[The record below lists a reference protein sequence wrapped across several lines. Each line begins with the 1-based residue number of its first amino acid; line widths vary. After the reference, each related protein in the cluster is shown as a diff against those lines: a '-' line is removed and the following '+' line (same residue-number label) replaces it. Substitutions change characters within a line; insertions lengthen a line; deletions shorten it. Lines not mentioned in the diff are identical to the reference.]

1 MNAFLNDFRYAIRQ
15 LRKSPG
21 FTLAAVLTLALGIG
35 SSAAIFC
42 AIDAFWLH
50 PPNDP
55 HPGNIVRLF
64 ATTQQDQEASFT
76 YRDYEALSKRVTA
89 LQGPSAG
96 MVAIAGRGS
105 MMPRT
110 DGTALMLLTNVV
122 SNNFF
127 EVMGIRPF
135 VGRLFTTEE
144 AQQSRTHPM
153 VVLGYSCWQKEFGGN
168 PKIVGQ
174 SITLMRGKDR
184 RFQVAVL
191 GVLPPEFRDI
201 DPQDN
206 RDIWMPTESWAAVG
220 NADELTTQSFRWL
233 SVLGRLVPGATL
245 AQANEQVAAVASA
258 LAVADPTDHHGYGA
272 RVISDFNYRMG
283 RAGTAGIVLFAIVG
297 GVVLLAIVNVAHL
310 MLARGLARTPEIALR
325 LSLGGRRW
333 RVARQLLIENLVL
346 GMSGLFLGMVV
357 AMGFSILLP
366 RILVL
371 APATL
376 RDYGMGPQFQ
386 TDARVFLFAASLA
399 MATMLLLS
407 LVPLSQVA
415 RTQLLPVLRSQAIC
429 IRRWQDARV
438 TAWSGVAADWNF
450 IRIAGSHGS
459 AGEEL
464 SQHTHQAA
472 WDDPRPGTGDVH
484 TGS

>member
-50 PPNDP
+50 PPNVP

-64 ATTQQDQEASFT
+64 ATTQQDQEESFT

-105 MMPRT
+105 MMPRS

-122 SNNFF
+122 SSNFF

-168 PKIVGQ
+168 PNIVGQ

-206 RDIWMPTESWAAVG
+206 RDIWMPTESWAAIG
-220 NADELTTQSFRWL
+220 NAGELTTQSFRWL
-233 SVLGRLVPGATL
+233 SVLGRLAPGATV

-258 LAVADPTDHHGYGA
+258 LAD
-272 RVISDFNYRMG
+272 R
-283 RAGTAGIVLFAIVG
+283 
-297 GVVLLAIVNVAHL
+297 
-310 MLARGLARTPEIALR
+310 
-325 LSLGGRRW
+325 
-333 RVARQLLIENLVL
+333 
-346 GMSGLFLGMVV
+346 
-357 AMGFSILLP
+357 
-366 RILVL
+366 
-371 APATL
+371 
-376 RDYGMGPQFQ
+376 
-386 TDARVFLFAASLA
+386 
-399 MATMLLLS
+399 
-407 LVPLSQVA
+407 
-415 RTQLLPVLRSQAIC
+415 
-429 IRRWQDARV
+429 
-438 TAWSGVAADWNF
+438 
-450 IRIAGSHGS
+450 
-459 AGEEL
+459 
-464 SQHTHQAA
+464 
-472 WDDPRPGTGDVH
+472 
-484 TGS
+484 